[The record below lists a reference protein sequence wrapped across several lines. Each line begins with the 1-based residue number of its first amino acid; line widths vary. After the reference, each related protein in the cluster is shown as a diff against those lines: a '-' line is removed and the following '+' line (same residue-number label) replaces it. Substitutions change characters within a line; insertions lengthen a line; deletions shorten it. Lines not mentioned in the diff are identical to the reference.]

1 MGMLIRFELRK
12 ILGNKA
18 GMVSC
23 ALVLAMLLALTVLN
37 YTTSVTRD
45 FFTGEV
51 VEGAEAQ
58 QSLRALQE
66 SHAGPLTDERV
77 AADAATLDAANQ
89 LIEDTPGLHELDN
102 QQIIDTYGLEF
113 WQQTRAVAE
122 DDYYMEVVGTLDS
135 ASPRATSL
143 KDGAEARMEGALD
156 QGFWGYFRYSDV
168 EKAYWRNLEDGISWP
183 MEWGYMQG
191 WHDVLEWKAFS
202 GLAVVAVCIALSGVF
217 AGEYRDRTAAIV
229 LPTRQGKRALP
240 AAKVAA
246 SLIFTTAYWLLLAG
260 LVIGLRVALYGAEGW
275 DLPLQVSQG
284 LDVPYPL
291 TVGQAVVLVYA
302 LGYLVALGMSAL
314 ALLISSKVRSTMPV
328 AAITMAYVF
337 MGVLGLFMTPAAK
350 IALLTPFTGLSYAYD
365 YMVSY
370 AAGPLVA
377 DLPTVL
383 AVLYGAMLVALTPL
397 AMRTFRRHQVA

>member
-45 FFTGEV
+45 YFTGEV

-77 AADAATLDAANQ
+77 AADAATLDRSNQ
-89 LIEDTPGLHELDN
+89 LSEDTLGVNELDN
-102 QQIIDTYGLEF
+102 QQVIDTYGLEF
-113 WQQTRAVAE
+113 WQQTRAVSE
-122 DDYYMEVVGTLDS
+122 DGYYTEVVGTLDS
-135 ASPRATSL
+135 ASPRATNL
-143 KDGAEARMEGALD
+143 RDGAGARMEGMLD
-156 QGFWGYFRYSDV
+156 QGFWGYFPYSGA
-168 EKAYWRNLEDGISWP
+168 EKAYWRNHFGEITWP
-183 MEWGYMQG
+183 LEWGYVQG
-191 WHDVLEWKAFS
+191 WHDVLQWKGFS
-202 GLAVVAVCIALSGVF
+202 GLAVIAICIALSGVF
-217 AGEYRDRTAAIV
+217 AGEYRDRTAAVV
-229 LPTRQGKRALP
+229 LPTRRGKRALP
-240 AAKVAA
+240 VAKVAA

-275 DLPLQVSQG
+275 DLPLQVSRG
-284 LDVPYPL
+284 LDNPYPL
-291 TVGQAVVLVYA
+291 TMGQAVVLTYA

-314 ALLISSKVRSTMPV
+314 ALFISSRVRSTMPV
-328 AAITMAYVF
+328 AAITMALVF
-337 MGVLGLFMTPAAK
+337 LGVIGLFMTPAAK
-350 IALLTPFTGLSYAYD
+350 VALLTPFSGISYAYD

-383 AVLYGAMLVALTPL
+383 AALYAFMLVALTPL
-397 AMRTFRRHQVA
+397 ATRAFAKHQVA

>member
-1 MGMLIRFELRK
+1 METLIKFELRK
-12 ILGNKA
+12 ILGNRA

-23 ALVLAMLLALTVLN
+23 VLVLAMLLGLTVLD
-37 YTTSVTRD
+37 YTTAATCD
-45 FFTGEV
+45 YFTGEV
-51 VEGAEAQ
+51 VHGVDAQ
-58 QSLRALQE
+58 QSFRVLQE
-66 SHAGPLTDERV
+66 AHAGQLSDERV
-77 AADAATLDAANQ
+77 AADASVLDRAKQ
-89 LIEDTPGLHELDN
+89 LLEETPRLDELDN
-102 QQIIDTYGLEF
+102 QQTIDAYGLEF
-113 WQQTRAVAE
+113 WQKTKAVTE
-122 DDYYMEVVGTLDS
+122 DGYYMEVVGTLDS

-143 KDGAEARMEGALD
+143 RDGAEARIEGMLD
-156 QGFWGYFRYSDV
+156 HGFWGHFRYSDV
-168 EKAYWRNLEDGISWP
+168 EKTYWRKLEADISWP
-183 MEWGYMQG
+183 MEWGYVQG

-202 GLAVVAVCIALSGVF
+202 GLAVIAVCIALSGVF

-229 LPTRQGKRALP
+229 LPTRRGKRALP

-260 LVIGLRVALYGAEGW
+260 LVIGARVVLYGADGW

-291 TVGQAVVLVYA
+291 TVGQAVVLAYA

-328 AAITMAYVF
+328 ASITMAFVF

-350 IALLTPFTGLSYAYD
+350 VALLTPFTGLSYVYD

-370 AAGPLVA
+370 AMGPLVA

-383 AVLYGAMLVALTPL
+383 AVLYGVMLVVFTPF
-397 AMRTFRRHQVA
+397 AMRAFKRHQVA